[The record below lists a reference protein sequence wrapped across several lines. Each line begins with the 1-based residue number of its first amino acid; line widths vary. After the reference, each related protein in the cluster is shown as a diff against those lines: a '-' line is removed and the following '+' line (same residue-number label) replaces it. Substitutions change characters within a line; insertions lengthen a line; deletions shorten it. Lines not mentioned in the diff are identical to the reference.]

1 MQRALTTVRT
11 RLRQLPFY
19 SGRPLLS
26 GLPEGA
32 EVGAVPLR
40 GGISKF
46 LGLGEHW
53 CGDWQGEVSL
63 PRLLASH
70 ITPPLPGGAVAPLKP
85 SVSPDR
91 QRMRCGLLGSWNR
104 LPPRPS
110 PGSPLPTIPLLCSR
124 AACSFLPL
132 LQPRALTPASL
143 CLSFPGGLPGPAQV
157 ITESSG
163 RSSGR

>member
-11 RLRQLPFY
+11 RSRQLPFY

-53 CGDWQGEVSL
+53 CGDWKGEVSL

-70 ITPPLPGGAVAPLKP
+70 ITPPVPGGAVAPLKP

-91 QRMRCGLLGSWNR
+91 QRMRCGLLEPSASTALTR
-104 LPPRPS
+104 LPTPHNPSSLFQGSLLLPAFAPAQSPYSCLSLPELPRWS
-110 PGSPLPTIPLLCSR
+110 SR
-124 AACSFLPL
+124 A
-132 LQPRALTPASL
+132 
-143 CLSFPGGLPGPAQV
+143 
-157 ITESSG
+157 SSG
-163 RSSGR
+163 YH